1 MEVSAVSVPRRGR
14 VVPQRGKPAAGRS
27 NQVRLIHLEAVKKIA
42 TTEKIQEEKPRRK
55 SAAQRP
61 KRKSLRARKL
71 AAWRKRKARRK
82 RWAKGQRGKVHRRLA
97 RVVVR
102 RPAAGSRRHN
112 ASANPAAAP
121 DQAAGASPQN
131 LAKPA
136 GESGAPAGIRPAG
149 NPAAGNIGGGA
160 ALTPPA
166 EHPGTLKHPFA
177 AEAHRGLIHLP
188 DPFRTGGDPAA
199 AGVAVDTAIG
209 QVLPPGPEPA
219 EPAIAADP
227 AGTAVPEE
235 MFTAAEVVAVA
246 EPLVPSRPGPES
258 EVDFTPAP
266 VAVIAPAER
275 AAPEP
280 VAVHPAEH
288 AAVQEQAPAQIAPAA
303 PELNIVLEETMI
315 PDPAFIHILQ
325 SGTEPVELGN
335 EWRQV
340 ESDES
345 IGSVLR
351 PETVQAL
358 AAEVSPPSIS
368 EPADGGSETA
378 NPGSGAANEES

>member
-27 NQVRLIHLEAVKKIA
+27 GQVRLIHLGAVKKIA
-42 TTEKIQEEKPRRK
+42 TIEKIQEEKPRRK

-82 RWAKGQRGKVHRRLA
+82 RWAKGQRRKIHRRLA

-102 RPAAGSRRHN
+102 RPAAGNRRHN

-121 DQAAGASPQN
+121 DQAAGTSPQN

-136 GESGAPAGIRPAG
+136 GEPGAPAGIRPAG
-149 NPAAGNIGGGA
+149 NPAAGVPAAGNIGGGA

-199 AGVAVDTAIG
+199 AGVAVDTGIG

-227 AGTAVPEE
+227 AGAAVPEE
-235 MFTAAEVVAVA
+235 MFAAAEVVAVA

-275 AAPEP
+275 
-280 VAVHPAEH
+280 
-288 AAVQEQAPAQIAPAA
+288 AA

>member
-27 NQVRLIHLEAVKKIA
+27 GQVRLIHLGAVKKIA
-42 TTEKIQEEKPRRK
+42 TIEKIQEEKARRK

-61 KRKSLRARKL
+61 KRKSLRTRKL

-82 RWAKGQRGKVHRRLA
+82 RWAKGQRRRIHRRLA

-102 RPAAGSRRHN
+102 RPAAGNRRHN

-121 DQAAGASPQN
+121 DQAAGTSPQN

-136 GESGAPAGIRPAG
+136 GEPGAPAGIRPAG

-177 AEAHRGLIHLP
+177 TEAHRGLIPLP

-227 AGTAVPEE
+227 AGAAVPEE
-235 MFTAAEVVAVA
+235 MFAAAEVVPVA

-258 EVDFTPAP
+258 EVDRTPAP
-266 VAVIAPAER
+266 VAVIAPAEH
-275 AAPEP
+275 E
-280 VAVHPAEH
+280 
-288 AAVQEQAPAQIAPAA
+288 AVQEQVPAA
-303 PELNIVLEETMI
+303 PELNVVLEETMI

-358 AAEVSPPSIS
+358 AAEVSPPSIP
-368 EPADGGSETA
+368 EPADGGSETS

>member
-1 MEVSAVSVPRRGR
+1 M
-14 VVPQRGKPAAGRS
+14 
-27 NQVRLIHLEAVKKIA
+27 
-42 TTEKIQEEKPRRK
+42 
-55 SAAQRP
+55 
-61 KRKSLRARKL
+61 
-71 AAWRKRKARRK
+71 
-82 RWAKGQRGKVHRRLA
+82 
-97 RVVVR
+97 
-102 RPAAGSRRHN
+102 
-112 ASANPAAAP
+112 
-121 DQAAGASPQN
+121 
-131 LAKPA
+131 
-136 GESGAPAGIRPAG
+136 
-149 NPAAGNIGGGA
+149 
-160 ALTPPA
+160 TPPA

-199 AGVAVDTAIG
+199 AGVAVDTGIG

-227 AGTAVPEE
+227 AGAAVPEE
-235 MFTAAEVVAVA
+235 MFAAAEVVAVA

-275 AAPEP
+275 
-280 VAVHPAEH
+280 
-288 AAVQEQAPAQIAPAA
+288 AA